1 VITLALGLV
10 LFLGIHLL
18 PVAPSLRTAVAGRLG
33 DKPYRGAFS
42 LVSLVGL
49 VLIVVGYRAA
59 GPGEQLF
66 APVPA
71 AIAIAPVAVTL
82 AFILFAAAN
91 MRTHLR
97 RALGHPMLYGTLI
110 WSGVHLAANGD
121 ARSTLLFGAFFAWA
135 LVDLVSSIQRHA
147 VKAFEPVAR
156 QDVIAIIAGLAV
168 ALVVMAFHRPLF
180 GVAVVPFGV

>member
-1 VITLALGLV
+1 VSTLALGLV
-10 LFLGIHLL
+10 LFLGIHLM
-18 PVAPSLRTAVAGRLG
+18 PIVPSLRTAVAARLG

-59 GPGEQLF
+59 GPGAQLF

-71 AIAIAPVAVTL
+71 AIAIAPLAVTI

-135 LVDLVSSIQRHA
+135 LIDLASVVQRHA
-147 VKAFEPVAR
+147 VEAFEPVAR
-156 QDVIAIIAGLAV
+156 QDLIAIVAGTAV
-168 ALVVMAFHRPLF
+168 ALIVMMFHRPLF